1 MPDATRIP
9 LCRFEVDREAVMRP
23 LRLDARDERTTAT
36 AKAVVEQQSRERD
49 ERTARLRALRLAR
62 DTSGKASRT

>member
-1 MPDATRIP
+1 
-9 LCRFEVDREAVMRP
+9 MRP